1 MFGGEN
7 IDRHV
12 VLKMIVLDIVIIIV
26 IFVVFAAYYKTLL
39 HKIVLL
45 YMVLFQI

>member
-7 IDRHV
+7 IV
-12 VLKMIVLDIVIIIV
+12 VFKMIVLDIVIIIIIIV
-26 IFVVFAAYYKTLL
+26 ISAVFAAYETLL

-45 YMVLFQI
+45 YMF